1 MKYGVDIT
9 STRLDDLDK
18 RLLSLINSEIQ
29 LGTIPK
35 VLDVGGGAGG
45 LAVALALMGAKVTT
59 VDIADYKTEVENNLV
74 SAGLGRDVIQVI
86 KGDIAKAG
94 KELADK
100 YDVVVIQR
108 TLHYLPYDLAKKVLT
123 DMRLKSERL
132 FLSVTGVNTEIAK
145 YYSEINS
152 PIESRWGVLSPVG
165 QQLFS
170 IAAPLCLYSEEEIK
184 TLLSDTGWLVEWSR
198 VSDFGNI
205 KIKASGVQN

>member
-18 RLLSLINSEIQ
+18 RLLAEVKSIIDTPS
-29 LGTIPK
+29 
-35 VLDVGGGAGG
+35 VLDIGGGAGG
-45 LAVALALMGAKVTT
+45 LAVALVKAGARVTLI
-59 VDIADYKTEVENNLV
+59 DIADYRNEVENNLV
-74 SAGLGRDVIQVI
+74 SVGLGRDVIHVI

-108 TLHYLPYDLAKKVLT
+108 TLHYLPYELAKKVLT
-123 DMRLKSERL
+123 DMRLKSDRL

-152 PIESRWGVLSPVG
+152 PIESRWGVLSLVG

-170 IAAPLCLYSEEEIK
+170 IAAPLCLYREEEIK
-184 TLLSDTGWLVEWSR
+184 TLLSDTGWSVVWSR

-205 KIKASGVQN
+205 KIEAL